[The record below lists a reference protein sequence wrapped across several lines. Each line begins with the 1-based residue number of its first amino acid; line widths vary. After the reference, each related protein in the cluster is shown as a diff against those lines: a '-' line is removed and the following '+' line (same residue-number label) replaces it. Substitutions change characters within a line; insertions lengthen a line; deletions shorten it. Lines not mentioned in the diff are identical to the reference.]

1 MSWLLGEFI
10 RKLNII
16 EPTFGAVKKYNRIV
30 KGRELGKHKR
40 NIVVAIKYKK
50 IKFYYKVLFCCG

>member
-16 EPTFGAVKKYNRIV
+16 EPTFGDIKKYNRIV

-40 NIVVAIKYKK
+40 NIVVAIKY
-50 IKFYYKVLFCCG
+50 